1 MSYRGTRVA
10 ILSLLLT
17 WSSLCR
23 ADDPLAALPELPF
36 VIEQRIA
43 HDQTLFTQGM
53 AFDGD
58 TLLES
63 GGGYRQSRLVSR
75 TLLSAAPVASIGLER
90 EWFAEGLTVQNGQL
104 LLLTWQEG
112 IAQQY
117 SLPELKPLQRFRYRG
132 EGWGLTSDGTHLI
145 QSDGSAIL
153 RWRDPADFHVV
164 KELHVRAGGK
174 VLKLLNELEWAQ
186 GWILANIWLS
196 DWIVGID
203 PVTGKA
209 AWKIDVGE
217 LLSAAE
223 RRTADVPNGIA
234 WHAPSGRLWVSG
246 KHWPWLFCLQ
256 VALPPI
262 APAATPQ

>member
-104 LLLTWQEG
+104 LLLTWQF
-112 IAQQY
+112 
-117 SLPELKPLQRFRYRG
+117 LKHK
-132 EGWGLTSDGTHLI
+132 D
-145 QSDGSAIL
+145 A
-153 RWRDPADFHVV
+153 
-164 KELHVRAGGK
+164 
-174 VLKLLNELEWAQ
+174 
-186 GWILANIWLS
+186 
-196 DWIVGID
+196 
-203 PVTGKA
+203 
-209 AWKIDVGE
+209 
-217 LLSAAE
+217 
-223 RRTADVPNGIA
+223 
-234 WHAPSGRLWVSG
+234 
-246 KHWPWLFCLQ
+246 
-256 VALPPI
+256 
-262 APAATPQ
+262 

>member
-1 MSYRGTRVA
+1 MSCRGIRA
-10 ILSLLLT
+10 GILPLLLA
-17 WSSLCR
+17 WSSLCG

-43 HDQTLFTQGM
+43 HDKTLFTQGM

-63 GGGYRQSRLVSR
+63 GGGYRQSRLLSR
-75 TLLSAAPVASIGLER
+75 TLLSAAPVTSVALAR

-117 SLPELKPLQRFRYRG
+117 SLPELQPLQRFRYRG
-132 EGWGLTSDGTHLI
+132 EGWGLTSDATHLI

-153 RWRDPADFHVV
+153 RWRDPADFRVV

-186 GWILANIWLS
+186 GWILANIWQS

-203 PVTGKA
+203 PLTGNA

-223 RRTADVPNGIA
+223 RRAADVPNGIA
-234 WHAPSGRLWVSG
+234 WHAASRRLWVSG
-246 KHWPWLFCLQ
+246 KRWPWLFSLQ

-262 APAATPQ
+262 APAVPPQ